1 MIAMASKGTMWWQKW
16 GNAAQIAAALI
27 AVCGFAA
34 VLLQLNELRNNNRAT
49 SARQVYLAYLDLE
62 FRNPEFAVPDYES
75 IKVGD
80 RATRLRYESFVAYLL
95 YACEEA
101 LTAFAKMKEWQNSCE
116 SDVSAHLPF
125 LCEKSVQEPGYLKT
139 YNDKTQSFVMAAMA
153 AAGVTPPDCK
163 LRKT

>member
-1 MIAMASKGTMWWQKW
+1 MAMAAKNTMWWQKW

-62 FRNPEFAVPDYES
+62 FKHPEFAVADYEA
-75 IKVGD
+75 IKTSD

-101 LTAFAKMKEWQNSCE
+101 LTAFANLREWRNTCE
-116 SDVSAHLPF
+116 HDVHAHLPF
-125 LCEKSVQEPGYLKT
+125 LCEKSVEEPGFLKS
-139 YNDKTQSFVMAAMA
+139 YNENTQSFVKTAMA
-153 AAGVTPPDCK
+153 AASVAPPDCK